1 LAILVRVP
9 QNLKQN
15 EIQAELDLTQ
25 ASELESGSKDSEN
38 NPKPS
43 LETKVQVEQGV
54 FNLSIDE
61 FDGPIDLLLHIV
73 KRNELPIE
81 KLSLAKVADQFL
93 NCVKQAEFYDL
104 EIAGEYL
111 VIAANLLSIKAAL
124 LVDPRSEIQLDSDEG
139 PDPHDELLNRLRAA
153 AIYQEA
159 ARNIGNRDLLGINV
173 FAPIAPSAA
182 SSLSRAEQPLAKHD
196 STLLMQAWKRVLAK
210 IPVAPKQLVMSWT
223 KVSVTDKMKNFVERL
238 KAHAGEKMSFEDL
251 MATESDL
258 PNLVASFVAILEMC
272 KRQIAQ
278 VMQEGLDQQIFIALR
293 SEDLELPAET
303 MAESEFDQV
312 TQVVENF

>member
-1 LAILVRVP
+1 MHIP
-9 QNLKQN
+9 ETLKHSVSHN
-15 EIQAELDLTQ
+15 VL
-25 ASELESGSKDSEN
+25 DSED
-38 NPKPS
+38 PDCVQLLDIDYELK
-43 LETKVQVEQGV
+43 LEAKAQVEQGI
-54 FNLSIDE
+54 FSLSIDE

-111 VIAANLLSIKAAL
+111 VIAANLVSIKAAL
-124 LVDPRSEIQLDSDEG
+124 LVDPRSEVQLDNDEG

-173 FAPIAPSAA
+173 FAPVAPSPAT
-182 SSLSRAEQPLAKHD
+182 SQSRLEQPLAKHD
-196 STLLMQAWKRVLAK
+196 SALLMQAWKKVLSK
-210 IPVAPKQLVMSWT
+210 IPVAPKQLVMSWA
-223 KVSVTDKMKNFVERL
+223 KVSVTEKMKGFVESLRSRP
-238 KAHAGEKMSFEDL
+238 GEKIAFEEL
-251 MATESDL
+251 LQGQSDL

-278 VMQEGLDQQIFIALR
+278 VLQDGLDQQIFIVLR
-293 SEDLELPAET
+293 GEELGLSDKGLD
-303 MAESEFDQV
+303 ESEFDQV